1 MSSSHMKRL
10 TMPRS
15 WPLPRKSSVWIQKPN
30 PCGHPLDLCMPM
42 GVILRD
48 VLGVAQNRREAKK
61 ILHSKLVKVD
71 GAIETDIGRGVGLM
85 DVLTVVDV
93 SYKCD
98 LDTNGKLRYRT
109 IPAKEALTKI
119 CRVMGKT
126 TIKGAKT
133 QVHLH
138 DGRNLLFNENP
149 EYKTGDSLV
158 ISLPDQEVKS
168 YHKFEEG
175 SIAYLTGGNHIGE
188 LATVRGQD
196 IKRSSKA
203 NEVQFDDFGTIS
215 DYVFII
221 SDESDIPMGDN
232 S

>member
-61 ILHSKLVKVD
+61 ILHSKFVNVD
-71 GAIETDIGRGVGLM
+71 GAIETDI
-85 DVLTVVDV
+85 V
-93 SYKCD
+93 SYKCV

-175 SIAYLTGGNHIGE
+175 SIAYLTAGNHIGE

>member
-71 GAIETDIGRGVGLM
+71 GSIETDIGRGVGLM
-85 DVLTVVDV
+85 DVLTVGDV
-93 SYKCD
+93 SYKCV
-98 LDTNGKLRYRT
+98 LDTNGKLRYRM
-109 IPAKEALTKI
+109 IPAKEASTKI

-126 TIKGAKT
+126 TIKGART

-221 SDESDIPMGDN
+221 SSESDIPMGDN

>member
-85 DVLTVVDV
+85 DVLTVGDV
-93 SYKCD
+93 SYKCV
-98 LDTNGKLRYRT
+98 LDTNGKLRYST

-119 CRVMGKT
+119 WRVMGKT

>member
-85 DVLTVVDV
+85 DVLTVGDV
-93 SYKCD
+93 SYKCV

-109 IPAKEALTKI
+109 IPAKEASTKI

-149 EYKTGDSLV
+149 EYKTGDSVV

-221 SDESDIPMGDN
+221 SGESDIPMGDN

>member
-85 DVLTVVDV
+85 DVLTVGDV
-93 SYKCD
+93 SYKCV

>member
-85 DVLTVVDV
+85 DVLTVGDV
-93 SYKCD
+93 SYKCI
-98 LDTNGKLRYRT
+98 LDTNGKLRYRM
-109 IPAKEALTKI
+109 IPAKEASTKI

-158 ISLPDQEVKS
+158 ISLPDQEIKS

-221 SDESDIPMGDN
+221 SSESDIPMGDN

>member
-30 PCGHPLDLCMPM
+30 PCGPPLDLCMPM

-85 DVLTVVDV
+85 DVLTVGDV
-93 SYKCD
+93 SYKCV

-126 TIKGAKT
+126 TVKGAKT

>member
-1 MSSSHMKRL
+1 
-10 TMPRS
+10 
-15 WPLPRKSSVWIQKPN
+15 
-30 PCGHPLDLCMPM
+30 M

-85 DVLTVVDV
+85 DVLTVGDV
-93 SYKCD
+93 SYKCV

-109 IPAKEALTKI
+109 IPAKEASTKI

-149 EYKTGDSLV
+149 EYKTGDSVV

-221 SDESDIPMGDN
+221 SGESDIPMGDN

>member
-30 PCGHPLDLCMPM
+30 PCGHPLNLCMPM

-85 DVLTVVDV
+85 DVLTVGDV
-93 SYKCD
+93 SYKCV

-109 IPAKEALTKI
+109 IPAKEASTKI

-196 IKRSSKA
+196 IKRSSKD

-221 SDESDIPMGDN
+221 SGESDIPMGDN

>member
-85 DVLTVVDV
+85 DVLTVGDV
-93 SYKCD
+93 SYKCV

-109 IPAKEALTKI
+109 IPAKEATTKI

-221 SDESDIPMGDN
+221 SSESDIPMGDN

>member
-15 WPLPRKSSVWIQKPN
+15 WPLPRKTSVWIQKPN

-42 GVILRD
+42 GLILRD

-71 GAIETDIGRGVGLM
+71 GSIETDIGRGVGLM
-85 DVLTVVDV
+85 DVLTVGDV
-93 SYKCD
+93 SYKCV
-98 LDTNGKLRYRT
+98 LDTNGKLRYRM
-109 IPAKEALTKI
+109 IPAKEASTKI

-126 TIKGAKT
+126 TIKGART

-221 SDESDIPMGDN
+221 SSESDIPMGEN

>member
-85 DVLTVVDV
+85 DVLTVGEV
-93 SYKCD
+93 SYKCV
-98 LDTNGKLRYRT
+98 LDTNGKLRYRM
-109 IPAKEALTKI
+109 IPAKKSSTKL

-126 TIKGAKT
+126 TIKGGKT

-149 EYKTGDSLV
+149 EYKTGDSLA

-168 YHKFEEG
+168 HHKFEEG
-175 SIAYLTGGNHIGE
+175 STAYLTGGNHIGE
-188 LATVRGQD
+188 LATVRSHD
-196 IKRSSKA
+196 IKRSSKS

-221 SDESDIPMGDN
+221 SSESDIPMEVN

>member
-85 DVLTVVDV
+85 DVLTVGDV
-93 SYKCD
+93 SYKCV
-98 LDTNGKLRYRT
+98 LDTNGKLRYRM
-109 IPAKEALTKI
+109 IPAKEASTKI

-149 EYKTGDSLV
+149 EYKTGDSLL

-168 YHKFEEG
+168 HHKFEEG

-188 LATVRGQD
+188 LATVRGKD

-221 SDESDIPMGDN
+221 SSESDIPMGDN

>member
-85 DVLTVVDV
+85 DVLTVGDV
-93 SYKCD
+93 SYKCV

-168 YHKFEEG
+168 DHKFEEG

>member
-48 VLGVAQNRREAKK
+48 ILGVAQNRREAKK
-61 ILHSKLVKVD
+61 ILHSRLVKVD

-85 DVLTVVDV
+85 DVLTVGDV
-93 SYKCD
+93 SYKCV

-109 IPAKEALTKI
+109 IPDKETLTKI

>member
-85 DVLTVVDV
+85 DVLTVGDV
-93 SYKCD
+93 SYKCV

-109 IPAKEALTKI
+109 IPAKEASTKI

-175 SIAYLTGGNHIGE
+175 SIAYLTGGTHIGE

>member
-85 DVLTVVDV
+85 DVLTVGDV
-93 SYKCD
+93 SYKCV

-126 TIKGAKT
+126 TVKGAKT

>member
-15 WPLPRKSSVWIQKPN
+15 WPLPRKTSVWIQKPN

-71 GAIETDIGRGVGLM
+71 GSIETDIGRGVGLM
-85 DVLTVVDV
+85 DVLTVGDV
-93 SYKCD
+93 SYKCV
-98 LDTNGKLRYRT
+98 LDTNGKLRYRM
-109 IPAKEALTKI
+109 IPAKEASTKI

-126 TIKGAKT
+126 TIKGART

-221 SDESDIPMGDN
+221 SSESDIPMGDN

>member
-42 GVILRD
+42 GLILRD

-71 GAIETDIGRGVGLM
+71 GSIETDIGRGVGLM
-85 DVLTVVDV
+85 DVLTVGDV
-93 SYKCD
+93 SYKCV
-98 LDTNGKLRYRT
+98 LDTNGKLRYRM
-109 IPAKEALTKI
+109 IPAKEASTKI

-126 TIKGAKT
+126 TIKGART

-221 SDESDIPMGDN
+221 SSESDIPTGDN
-232 S
+232 

>member
-15 WPLPRKSSVWIQKPN
+15 WPLPRKTSVWIQKPN

-85 DVLTVVDV
+85 DVLTVGDV
-93 SYKCD
+93 SYKCI
-98 LDTNGKLRYRT
+98 LDTNGKLRYRM
-109 IPAKEALTKI
+109 IPAKEASTKI

-188 LATVRGQD
+188 LATVRAQE

-203 NEVQFDDFGTIS
+203 NEVQFDDFGTVS

-221 SDESDIPMGDN
+221 SSESDIPMGDN

>member
-15 WPLPRKSSVWIQKPN
+15 WPLPRKTSVWIQKPN

-71 GAIETDIGRGVGLM
+71 GSIETDIGRGVGLM
-85 DVLTVVDV
+85 DVLTVGDV
-93 SYKCD
+93 SYKCV
-98 LDTNGKLRYRT
+98 LDANGKLRYRM
-109 IPAKEALTKI
+109 IPAKEASTKI

-126 TIKGAKT
+126 TIKGART

-158 ISLPDQEVKS
+158 ISLPDQEIKS
-168 YHKFEEG
+168 HHKFEEG

-221 SDESDIPMGDN
+221 SSESDIPTGDN

>member
-30 PCGHPLDLCMPM
+30 PCGHPLNLCMPM

-85 DVLTVVDV
+85 DVLTVGDV
-93 SYKCD
+93 SYICV

-109 IPAKEALTKI
+109 IPAKEASTKI

-196 IKRSSKA
+196 IKRSSKD

-221 SDESDIPMGDN
+221 SGESDIPMGDN

>member
-71 GAIETDIGRGVGLM
+71 GSIETDIGRGVGLM
-85 DVLTVVDV
+85 DVLTVGDV
-93 SYKCD
+93 SYKCV

-109 IPAKEALTKI
+109 IPAKESSTKI

-138 DGRNLLFNENP
+138 DGRNLLFDENP

-158 ISLPDQEVKS
+158 ISLPGQEVKS
-168 YHKFEEG
+168 HHKFEEG
-175 SIAYLTGGNHIGE
+175 SMAYLTGGNHIGE
-188 LATVRGQD
+188 LATVRAQD

-221 SDESDIPMGDN
+221 STESDIPMGDN

>member
-85 DVLTVVDV
+85 DLLTVGDV
-93 SYKCD
+93 SYKCV

>member
-1 MSSSHMKRL
+1 
-10 TMPRS
+10 
-15 WPLPRKSSVWIQKPN
+15 
-30 PCGHPLDLCMPM
+30 MPM
-42 GVILRD
+42 GLILRD

-71 GAIETDIGRGVGLM
+71 GSIETDIGRGVGLM
-85 DVLTVVDV
+85 DVLTVGDV
-93 SYKCD
+93 SYKCV
-98 LDTNGKLRYRT
+98 LDTNGKLRYRM
-109 IPAKEALTKI
+109 IPAKEASTKI

-126 TIKGAKT
+126 TIKGART

-221 SDESDIPMGDN
+221 SSESDIPTGDN
-232 S
+232 